1 MPKPSRIREIR
12 WTRPGRSPSFGS
24 KFEIGQSTFCCSFWN
39 FLSVLCGTLSG
50 NLYFIFAYIGLYR
63 RVHRAYIGLY
73 RRVHRA
79 YIGLYRR
86 VHREYFIGFP
96 GFLGN
101 TIQLQHQ
108 CTLPESCINLVDI
121 HIRGCASTG
130 GGKCV
135 KSVKYRTLSV
145 RDLYFICTLSL
156 RDLYF
161 IFAYIGRDLHFI
173 FAHIGLYRRVHRAYI
188 RIPGRTHP
196 PPLH

>member
-50 NLYFIFAYIGLYR
+50 NLYFIF
-63 RVHRAYIGLY
+63 
-73 RRVHRA
+73 A